1 MTMAADPI
9 RDWRDLLPVDV
20 RRNCTDAIFR
30 KTEQAYASRGRRY
43 HSFQH
48 IRACLELARQIPFD
62 HPECALLALLL
73 HDAVYVPGRNDNEE
87 LSARFAGELLT
98 FESRLEP
105 RDIQQVERMIRLTAD
120 HASDG
125 SGMSMDEK
133 RVLDI
138 DMSVLGGSWQEYLA
152 YCGGV
157 FGEFCP
163 AVLDETLFRAGRCAF
178 LERQLARPGIFLTL
192 EFRATFEK
200 AARANIRRELDEI
213 LPAPGPLG
221 AVIAMALGG
230 LLGLTR

>member
-1 MTMAADPI
+1 MAPPI
-9 RDWRDLLPVDV
+9 RDWKDLLPDDV
-20 RRNCTDAIFR
+20 RRVCSDAIFR
-30 KTEQAYASRGRRY
+30 KVERAYASPGRRY

-62 HPECALLALLL
+62 RPERALLALLL
-73 HDAVYVPGRNDNEE
+73 HDAIYAPGRKDNEE
-87 LSARFAGELLT
+87 LSAQFAGEMLAS
-98 FESRLEP
+98 ESRLEAA
-105 RDIQQVERMIRLTAD
+105 DIAAVQRMIRLTAD

-125 SGMSMDEK
+125 SGMSADEK

-163 AVLDETLFRAGRCAF
+163 GVVDEAQYRAGRRAF
-178 LERQLARPGIFLTL
+178 LERQLARPGIFLL
-192 EFRATFEK
+192 PEFRSTFELS
-200 AARANIRRELDEI
+200 ARANIRRELDEL
-213 LPAPGPLG
+213 LPSPGPLG

>member
-1 MTMAADPI
+1 MAPPI
-9 RDWRDLLPVDV
+9 RDWKDLLPDDV
-20 RRNCTDAIFR
+20 RRVCTDAIFR
-30 KTEQAYASRGRRY
+30 KVEQAYASSGRRY

-62 HPECALLALLL
+62 RPERALLALLL
-73 HDAVYVPGRNDNEE
+73 HDAIYVPGRKDNEE
-87 LSARFAGELLT
+87 LSARFAGDVLGS
-98 FESRLEP
+98 ESRLEAG
-105 RDIQQVERMIRLTAD
+105 DIAAVQRMIRLTAD

-125 SGMSMDEK
+125 SGMSADEK
-133 RVLDI
+133 RVVDI
-138 DMSVLGGSWQEYLA
+138 DMSVLGGSWQGYLA

-163 AVLDETLFRAGRCAF
+163 AVVDETQFRAGRRAF
-178 LERQLARPGIFLTL
+178 LERQLARPGIFLL
-192 EFRATFEK
+192 PEFRSTFEVS
-200 AARANIRRELDEI
+200 ARANIRRELDEL